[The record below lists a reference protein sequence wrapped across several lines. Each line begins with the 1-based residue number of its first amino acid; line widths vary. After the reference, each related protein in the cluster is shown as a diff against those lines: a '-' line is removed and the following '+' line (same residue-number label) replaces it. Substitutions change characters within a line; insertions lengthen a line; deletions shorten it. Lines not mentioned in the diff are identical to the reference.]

1 VVRGL
6 IEGQVATTDWIGQ
19 HPTDARAEAGA
30 ALVRL
35 TSSKLS
41 EPVLDAAWARLTFT
55 VDPLANTLKKEA
67 TNAQRVGLV
76 SNTNLNG
83 ILDLRQLN
91 AVLKA
96 EGKPPVGTAGLGP
109 G

>member
-1 VVRGL
+1 MK
-6 IEGQVATTDWIGQ
+6 
-19 HPTDARAEAGA
+19 
-30 ALVRL
+30 L
-35 TSSKLS
+35 TNSKLA

-55 VDPLANTLKKEA
+55 VDPLAASFKKEA
-67 TNAQRVGLV
+67 TNAQRVGLIPN
-76 SNTNLNG
+76 SKLTG